1 MGKDSADV
9 IDDSERGS
17 EVEEAAPVSL
27 ITLTDVCVVGFR
39 ECGSILTDVL
49 VEFVASVVTGVMGVL
64 DDKTV
69 EEDEGECGLTLLI
82 DDDNDGDVAISAAIC

>member
-1 MGKDSADV
+1 
-9 IDDSERGS
+9 
-17 EVEEAAPVSL
+17 
-27 ITLTDVCVVGFR
+27 
-39 ECGSILTDVL
+39 
-49 VEFVASVVTGVMGVL
+49 VVTGVMGVL